1 MQLPFW
7 KKYDLLMSGK
17 IVDLSQGDIWE
28 LLNNLDYYRINTLM
42 IQDNPSMTTRITK
55 WYTCKVDEQSIKSY
69 KKAKETEMRPLG

>member
-1 MQLPFW
+1 
-7 KKYDLLMSGK
+7 MSGK

-42 IQDNPSMTTRITK
+42 IQDNPSMATRITK